1 MEKNNILPRFLFIAV
16 MILMIIAAPTGHASA
31 ALRGCRTD
39 PIFSLSN
46 GDKLTITLDI
56 STDAVNV
63 RNVTYVLHVPAGVT
77 VKSVVYTAGGL
88 GAKEIYR
95 VYQDSTA
102 MTYKTETLVTVQ
114 KTGSTAMVSTVKL
127 NSLTAK
133 SASGFTGQYI
143 VVTVTKP

>member
-1 MEKNNILPRFLFIAV
+1 MEKNNILPRFLIIAV
-16 MILMIIAAPTGHASA
+16 MILMIIATPTGHASA

-56 STDAVNV
+56 STDAINI
-63 RNVTYVLHVPAGVT
+63 RNVTYILHVPAGVT

-88 GAKEIYR
+88 GTKEVYK
-95 VYQDSTA
+95 VYQDSAA
-102 MTYKTETLVTVQ
+102 MTYKTESLVTVQ
-114 KTGSTAMVSTVKL
+114 NTGSVPMVSMVKL

-133 SASGFTGQYI
+133 SASGYTGQYV
-143 VVTVTKP
+143 VVTVSKP